1 MGIVSENRFHNLPK
15 RNPLMQAFLPRPYL
29 LYSKELKSRRALTQR
44 TLRQPDCS
52 NFLVS
57 VSGSDSSS
65 GTLLGMAKI
74 SVLGLGY
81 VGAVTAACLASK
93 GHRVLGVDVNP
104 VKVAALESGRA
115 PVLEP
120 GLDQLIQESHSA
132 CRLHATTDPAAAI
145 HESEISF
152 LCIGTPGLQNG
163 KLDLSSVERSCSEV
177 GKAIGSKRDFHWIV
191 LRSTI
196 LPGTAEEL
204 AIPTIEAASGKR
216 AGINFAV
223 CTNPEFT
230 REGCAV
236 PDFLTPPITVLG
248 AADPAHLAPLREI
261 YSWVP
266 GQIFETSLRVSEMVK
281 YVCNAF
287 HALKVSFANE
297 IGVLCKEMGVDAQA
311 VTRIFTSDV
320 KLNISPA
327 YLTPGFA
334 FGGSCLPKDVR
345 ALVYRA
351 KQLDLALPLLGAIM
365 PSNEAQIERAVEA
378 VLRTRR
384 KKVGVLGLSFK
395 AKTDDLRE
403 SPMVQLIKRLLG
415 EGCRIRVW
423 DRDVSVGRLIGS
435 NRQYIEEE
443 IPHIGSLLCT
453 DLAAVVRGSE
463 VVVIGTN
470 AMDQEALCTALHPEQ
485 VVIDLVSSRKP
496 VGLNGGTTFDGL
508 CW

>member
-1 MGIVSENRFHNLPK
+1 MGAVQGVVF
-15 RNPLMQAFLPRPYL
+15 
-29 LYSKELKSRRALTQR
+29 
-44 TLRQPDCS
+44 
-52 NFLVS
+52 
-57 VSGSDSSS
+57 
-65 GTLLGMAKI
+65 GMATI
-74 SVLGLGY
+74 SIFGLGY

-93 GHRVLGVDVNP
+93 GHQVLGVDVNAA
-104 VKVAALESGRA
+104 KVRALESGRP
-115 PVLEP
+115 PVFEQH
-120 GLDQLIQESHSA
+120 LDQLIQESHSA
-132 CRLHATTDPAAAI
+132 CRLHATTDATAAT

-152 LCIGTPGLQNG
+152 VCVGTPSLRNG
-163 KLDLSSVERSCSEV
+163 RLDLSSVERSCSEV
-177 GKAIGSKRDFHWIV
+177 GRAIRSKRGFHWIV

-204 AIPTIEAASGKR
+204 AIPAIEAASGKQ
-216 AGINFAV
+216 AGMHFAV

-236 PDFLTPPITVLG
+236 ADFLTPPMTVLG

-281 YVCNAF
+281 YVCNTF

-297 IGVLCKEMGVDAQA
+297 IGVMCKEMGVDAQA

-320 KLNISPA
+320 KLNISSA

-345 ALVYRA
+345 ALAYRA
-351 KQLDLALPLLGAIM
+351 NQLDLTLPLLDAIM
-365 PSNEAQIERAVEA
+365 PSNEAHIHRAAEA
-378 VLRTRR
+378 ILRTRR
-384 KKVGVLGLSFK
+384 KKVAVLGLSFK

-403 SPMVQLIKRLLG
+403 SPMVRLIKRLLG
-415 EGCRIRVW
+415 EGCQIRIW
-423 DRDVSVGRLIGS
+423 DRDVSLGQLIGS
-435 NRQYIEEE
+435 NRQYIDEE

-453 DLAAVVRGSE
+453 DFAAVVKRSE

-470 AMDQEALCTALHPEQ
+470 ALEPEVLQKLLQPDQI
-485 VVIDLVSSRKP
+485 VIDLVSPMNLMRA
-496 VGLNGGTTFDGL
+496 NGRTAFEGL